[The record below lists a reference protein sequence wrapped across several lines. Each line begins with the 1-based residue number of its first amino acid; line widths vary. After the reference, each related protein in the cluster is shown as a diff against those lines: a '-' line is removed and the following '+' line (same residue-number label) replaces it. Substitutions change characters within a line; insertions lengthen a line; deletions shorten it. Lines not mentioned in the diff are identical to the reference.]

1 MRTLFLIPLF
11 LMSLVSFPTWGLTLE
26 DLVQRDGLTYQKFN
40 STPFTGEVEGI
51 WSGSYKNGKREGYWY
66 TYYTD
71 GVLLSKGH
79 YKNGKKFGT
88 WETYHDNGQLF
99 SMGNYEN
106 DKQEGYWVEYYPDGS
121 FSSYFSGTYKNGVKV
136 SD

>member
-1 MRTLFLIPLF
+1 
-11 LMSLVSFPTWGLTLE
+11 MSLVSFPSWGLTLE
-26 DLVQRDGLTYQKFN
+26 DLVQRDGLTYQKFT
-40 STPFTGEVEGI
+40 STPFSGEVEGI
-51 WSGSYKNGKREGYWY
+51 WSGSYKKGKREGYWY
-66 TYYTD
+66 IYYPT

-99 SMGNYEN
+99 SMGDYEN
-106 DKQEGYWVEYYPDGS
+106 DKEEGYWVNYYPDGS
-121 FSSYFSGTYKNGVKV
+121 FSSHFSGTYKNGVKV